1 LQPKNRVWKMFNFPV
16 LEVAAGIIL
25 SQNKFLAA
33 KRPSG
38 KPMAGFWEFPGG
50 KIRKGESPFDALC
63 RELEEELGI
72 KPLKGNYL
80 FCREHVY
87 AEEGFIVRLHFFIVP
102 QWIDE
107 PQPREGQEIAW
118 LTPDQAA
125 GMCFLPAD
133 QEIVAKIGKFSRM
146 DSKHAFEAWGGENFH
161 WPKP

>member
-1 LQPKNRVWKMFNFPV
+1 MFDFPV

-50 KIRKGESPFDALC
+50 KIRNGESPFDALC

-72 KPLKGNYL
+72 KTQKWNYL

-87 AEEGFIVRLHFFIVP
+87 AEEGFVVRLHFFIVR

-107 PQPREGQEIAW
+107 PRPREGQEIAW
-118 LTPDQAA
+118 LTPGQAA
-125 GMCFLPAD
+125 GMDFLPAD
-133 QEIVAKIGKFSRM
+133 KDIVAKIEQFSKL
-146 DSKHAFEAWGGENFH
+146 DSIHSFQAWGVEKFH
-161 WPKP
+161 WPRT